1 MARLRYKILRISFD
15 SELKGFVYLV
25 GLCFACFVTFM
36 INSALGDKT
45 QEGDKSLL
53 CNTFSINNIYS
64 DKTPA
69 SLIIFSYTF
78 FYLVYPIAKH
88 NLAIYNVPT
97 LVVLFPLL
105 ILADIWWNFS
115 HNCFPIVNCV
125 ITMPVA
131 WLWID
136 ASAPTTVLQL
146 QVLERMMTSTE
157 GPGRRGKAPF
167 KDLKWIV
174 VDAGQDWAAFEQLI
188 RTAAA
193 RHGGLRQ
200 CLVSLGV

>member
-1 MARLRYKILRISFD
+1 MDMNLASMSYLFFRLAPFILVCFFALGSILN

-25 GLCFACFVTFM
+25 GLVFACFVTFM
-36 INSALGDKT
+36 INSALGDKI

-97 LVVLFPLL
+97 LVLFPLL

-125 ITMPVA
+125 ITMCIAAGCGVA
-131 WLWID
+131 WAYFIEETNMPGLQYFNVG
-136 ASAPTTVLQL
+136 SNRERCSRPTKQKFKCTTVT
-146 QVLERMMTSTE
+146 R
-157 GPGRRGKAPF
+157 
-167 KDLKWIV
+167 
-174 VDAGQDWAAFEQLI
+174 
-188 RTAAA
+188 
-193 RHGGLRQ
+193 
-200 CLVSLGV
+200 